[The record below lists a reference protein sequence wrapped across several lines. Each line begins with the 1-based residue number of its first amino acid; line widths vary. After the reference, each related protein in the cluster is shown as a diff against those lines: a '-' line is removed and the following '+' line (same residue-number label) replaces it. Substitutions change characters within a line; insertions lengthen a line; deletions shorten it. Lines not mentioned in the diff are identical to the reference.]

1 MSVTG
6 RCYCGECAYEVT
18 GKTFYNAQCHC
29 RECQYISGGGPNF
42 FMMCKAE
49 DYRITRGA
57 PRAFTRPDLDRA
69 VTRHF
74 CPTCGTHL
82 NTKPRPGLMVIKVG
96 TLDDMSNYP
105 GPETAIYMCDTQP
118 FHVLAEG
125 VTQHDRLAPK
135 A

>member
-1 MSVTG
+1 M
-6 RCYCGECAYEVT
+6 T